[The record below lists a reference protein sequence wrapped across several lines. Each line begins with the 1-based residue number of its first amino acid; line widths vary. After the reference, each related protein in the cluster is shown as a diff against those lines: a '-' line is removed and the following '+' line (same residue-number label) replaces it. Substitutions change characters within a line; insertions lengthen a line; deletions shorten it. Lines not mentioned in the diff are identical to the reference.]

1 MLKKKEYTA
10 ARVERIVLVK
20 PINLLTSLSIE
31 GNVDDFEYG
40 EEL

>member
-1 MLKKKEYTA
+1 MIKKKIYVA
-10 ARVERIVLVK
+10 ARVERIDIVK

-31 GNVDDFEYG
+31 GNVDDFEHG